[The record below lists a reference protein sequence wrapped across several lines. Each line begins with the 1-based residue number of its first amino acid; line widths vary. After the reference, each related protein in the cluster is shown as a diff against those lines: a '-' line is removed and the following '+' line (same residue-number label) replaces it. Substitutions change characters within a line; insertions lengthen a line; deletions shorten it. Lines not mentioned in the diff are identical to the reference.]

1 MLIRPFKTVLT
12 LAGLSFLLS
21 GCAGME
27 LTSGNVVLTDQGTH
41 AGIVFTSRDRN
52 IIAHY
57 YANLPRHKRMPP
69 GLARREHLP
78 PGLVKRDRLPRG
90 LRGRELPSD
99 LERQL
104 HALPSGYVRIVIG
117 SDVVLMNRS
126 TRVVMDIYRDVV
138 R

>member
-1 MLIRPFKTVLT
+1 MIARRT
-12 LAGLSFLLS
+12 LLVFALPLFLS

-27 LTSGNVVLTDQGTH
+27 LTSGNVVLTDKGTH
-41 AGIVFTSRDRN
+41 AGIVFTSHDRS
-52 IIAHY
+52 IIARY
-57 YANLPRHKRMPP
+57 YSSLPRHKRMPP
-69 GLARREHLP
+69 GLAKREHLP

-90 LRGRELPSD
+90 LRGRGLPSA

-104 HALPSGYVRIVIG
+104 HVLPSGYVRVVIG
-117 SDVVLMNRS
+117 NDVVLMNRS